1 MANLQELMPFFQ
13 ELAQQWLQLTLNNV
27 SYAVALGA
35 SVWLLSA
42 IIYNL
47 RIALFKRRHVREQLA
62 HAETQNRLDAIQQEL
77 TALQAQTAEIS
88 SQLEQSQQ
96 ELSDKNQQV
105 SDFAQRL
112 QTNQNQLVD
121 GFASLVKKFE
131 LIEQLPSKNDPD
143 GDAVWNRCNAIIE
156 RISERFSNEQQAK
169 ARLQLDIQSE
179 KVKATD
185 KELLAN
191 NLQKELDSQ
200 AEKMAQLQ
208 SSIAEQTALREE
220 RDQLAQQLANLQSDH
235 ATTRVRMAELEQ
247 QTRTSITEPESS
259 LKVSEPEVLQTP
271 IAEPL
276 ELIVEPTPITIEPIL
291 EAKQASVEPKPI
303 ATSPTADKAPTS
315 SDKSKWK
322 NLFGNAMQQ
331 LSSLDKKLGSSSEPL
346 SSSDSERIA
355 EEEQKPAI
363 PVVKERVIEVK
374 EPQAAPAAPNPVK
387 TEKPTTSDKKSWKN
401 ALGNAMQ
408 QFAKMDEKLGSPSK
422 VAISVEEAVQDE
434 PAFTESAP
442 KTESQGN
449 PAEQSS
455 KLGGL
460 LGKFKKK

>member
-13 ELAQQWLQLTLNNV
+13 ELSQQWLKLTLDNV
-27 SYAVALGA
+27 SYAIALGT

-42 IIYNL
+42 IVYNL
-47 RIALFKRRHVREQLA
+47 RIALFKRRHVREQQA
-62 HAETQNRLDAIQQEL
+62 HAETQNRLDTTQQEL
-77 TALQAQTAEIS
+77 TALQTQATEIS
-88 SQLEQSQQ
+88 AQLEQSQQ
-96 ELSDKNQQV
+96 DLTSKSQQI
-105 SDFAQRL
+105 SHLEQRL
-112 QTNQNQLVD
+112 QTSQHQLVD
-121 GFASLVKKFE
+121 GFATLVEKFE

-143 GDAVWNRCNAIIE
+143 GDAVWKRCGAIID

-191 NLQKELDSQ
+191 NLQARLDSQ
-200 AEKMAQLQ
+200 SERLAQLE
-208 SSIAEQTALREE
+208 SNIAEQTTLRAE
-220 RDQLAQQLANLQSDH
+220 RDQLAQQLANLQSDQ
-235 ATTRVRMAELEQ
+235 AANQVRMTELEQ

-271 IAEPL
+271 IAEPV

-303 ATSPTADKAPTS
+303 ATTPAADKAPTS

-355 EEEQKPAI
+355 EEEQKPAV

-374 EPQAAPAAPNPVK
+374 EPQAAPAAPSPVK
-387 TEKPTTSDKKSWKN
+387 AEKPTASDKKSWKN

-460 LGKFKKK
+460 FGKFKKK